1 MSSTST
7 AALEAP
13 ESTAGSPFTRKGQA
27 TRARIVKV
35 AAELIFERGVAGTS
49 IDDVRRVAKVS
60 GSQMTHYF
68 QDKRSLVQA
77 VIGYQLNAVL
87 DFHTQPQ
94 LGRLDSFEALR
105 LWADLNIEK
114 LLAQNVEGGCSFG
127 SLAGELAESD
137 PRMRADLEAGYD
149 RWAQVLRSGLAAMRR
164 RGELRADAKPDVLTS
179 VLLAAHQGGSLLSQ
193 TKRDIKPMRD
203 ALDAALDY
211 VYSYAADGVEVPRGR
226 RRTSPHKPSP
236 SASDGPPAHR
246 SAAPRDAGRRQRSAR
261 KASTTK

>member
-7 AALEAP
+7 AAAAALG
-13 ESTAGSPFTRKGQA
+13 STGGSPLTPKGQA

-35 AAELIFERGVAGTS
+35 AADLIFERGVAGTS
-49 IDDVRRVAKVS
+49 IDDVRREAKVS

-68 QDKRSLVQA
+68 QDKRSLVHA
-77 VIGYQLNAVL
+77 VIEYQLDTIL

-94 LGRLDSFEALR
+94 LGALDSFEALR
-105 LWADLNIEK
+105 LWADLIIDK
-114 LLAQNVEGGCSFG
+114 TLAQNVEGGCSFG

-137 PRMRADLEAGYD
+137 SRTRSDLAAGYD

-164 RGELRADAKPDVLTS
+164 RGELRADAKPDVLAS

-193 TKRDIKPMRD
+193 TKRDIKPLRD

-211 VYSYAADGVEVPRGR
+211 VYSYAVDGTELPRSR
-226 RRTSPHKPSP
+226 RR
-236 SASDGPPAHR
+236 SAPRKNASVTTGRSAGAGQSGRPQRHR
-246 SAAPRDAGRRQRSAR
+246 S
-261 KASTTK
+261 KASR

>member
-1 MSSTST
+1 MSSTFT
-7 AALEAP
+7 AAVEAS
-13 ESTAGSPFTRKGQA
+13 ESTAGSPLTRKGQA

-35 AAELIFERGVAGTS
+35 AADLIFERGVAGTS
-49 IDDVRRVAKVS
+49 IDDVRREAKAS

-68 QDKRSLVQA
+68 QDKRTLVHA
-77 VIGYQLNAVL
+77 VIGYQLDTVL

-94 LGRLDSFEALR
+94 LGRLDSFQALR

-114 LLAQNVEGGCSFG
+114 TLDQNVEGGCSFG

-137 PRMRADLEAGYD
+137 PQMRADLAAGYD
-149 RWAQVLRSGLAAMRR
+149 RWAAVLRSGLAAMRR

-193 TKRDIKPMRD
+193 TKRDIKPLRD

-211 VYSYAADGVEVPRGR
+211 VYSYGTP
-226 RRTSPHKPSP
+226 PP
-236 SASDGPPAHR
+236 SAPLM
-246 SAAPRDAGRRQRSAR
+246 AAQEH
-261 KASTTK
+261 

>member
-7 AALEAP
+7 AAIEAP
-13 ESTAGSPFTRKGQA
+13 ESAAGSPLTRKGQA

-35 AAELIFERGVAGTS
+35 AADLIFERGVAGTS
-49 IDDVRRVAKVS
+49 IDDVRREAKVS

-77 VIGYQLNAVL
+77 VIGYQLDVVL
-87 DFHTQPQ
+87 DFHTHPP
-94 LGRLDSFEALR
+94 LGRLDSFEALQ

-114 LLAQNVEGGCSFG
+114 TLEQNVQGGCSFG
-127 SLAGELAESD
+127 SLAGELVESD
-137 PRMRADLEAGYD
+137 PRMRADLAAGYD
-149 RWAQVLRSGLAAMRR
+149 RWAEVIRSGLAAMRR

-193 TKRDIKPMRD
+193 TKRDIKPLRD

-211 VYSYAADGVEVPRGR
+211 VYSFAVDGTELPRSR
-226 RRTSPHKPSP
+226 RRSATRKSTSP
-236 SASDGPPAHR
+236 
-246 SAAPRDAGRRQRSAR
+246 AGRSTRTGQSSRRQQRGAKVSKVR
-261 KASTTK
+261 